1 MVTALQLDGKMFM
14 LRSMTTSIADI
25 TSASRV
31 RAGLACAIAA
41 TLVVAGSASGQ
52 EGTSGFEITHSTQ
65 SSGGGT
71 SSGGDFSL
79 DATIGEVVAGPMA
92 GGEFDVVSGSLP
104 PEAPTCERADLN
116 CDGIVDGADLGVMLI
131 NWGPCPGTGAGSC
144 QGDINSDGIIDGSD
158 LGGLLVHWG

>member
-1 MVTALQLDGKMFM
+1 M
-14 LRSMTTSIADI
+14 LRSDSIAYF
-25 TSASRV
+25 TRSARV
-31 RAGLACAIAA
+31 RAGFACAIAA

-104 PEAPTCERADLN
+104 PEAPTCERAEKSFYSKKN
-116 CDGIVDGADLGVMLI
+116 PFHIY
-131 NWGPCPGTGAGSC
+131 
-144 QGDINSDGIIDGSD
+144 
-158 LGGLLVHWG
+158 

>member
-1 MVTALQLDGKMFM
+1 M
-14 LRSMTTSIADI
+14 LRSIATSIADI

-41 TLVVAGSASGQ
+41 TLVVVGSASGQ

-79 DATIGEVVAGPMA
+79 
-92 GGEFDVVSGSLP
+92 
-104 PEAPTCERADLN
+104 
-116 CDGIVDGADLGVMLI
+116 GVMLL

-144 QGDINSDGIIDGSD
+144 QGDINADGIIDGSD